1 MKKDPLMLHKDRF
14 PGGAV
19 LVLLPSILAFAF
31 CGGKDGRGGSAAPA
45 NAAGADKSKVV
56 LQVEGRSYTNNDFK
70 NYLESVRGSSRD
82 DDLSDEAMS
91 RLFDRFV
98 DDRLV
103 LVSAAKNGLKP
114 TAQEKREYWNSSGK
128 QDAAGTTRPEDLP
141 DDYFESLIIEKY
153 MNEVS
158 RGVTASDEDIKAYY
172 EGHKKEYLLPERIKV
187 SQIVVSTEEK
197 AVGIV
202 KKLRDSGEEEFR
214 TLAAVESIGPEA
226 TRGGVMGTFK
236 PGELPA
242 EMEKVVSSM
251 SPGRLSRVVESP
263 YGYHIFRLD
272 ARYQPQLR
280 PIAEVADRIKA
291 DILGIRVEEAMA
303 VHLKSLKEML
313 TWSRQTE
320 NLFFTYRESEK

>member
-1 MKKDPLMLHKDRF
+1 MLHKNRF
-14 PGGAV
+14 PGGAIV
-19 LVLLPSILAFAF
+19 VLLPSILAFAF
-31 CGGKDGRGGSAAPA
+31 CGGKGERNGSASAA
-45 NAAGADKSKVV
+45 NVGGVDTSKVI

-70 NYLESVRGSSRD
+70 TYLESVRGSKGGGF
-82 DDLSDEAMS
+82 SDEVMS

-128 QDAAGTTRPEDLP
+128 QDTAGTARPEDLP

-158 RGVTASDEDIKAYY
+158 RGVTASNEDIKAYY
-172 EGHKKEYLLPERIKV
+172 EEHKKEFLLPERIKV

-202 KKLRDSGEEEFR
+202 KKLRDGGEEEFR

-236 PGELPA
+236 PGELPT

-251 SPGRLSRVVESP
+251 SPGQLSRVVESP

-272 ARYQPQLR
+272 ARYQP
-280 PIAEVADRIKA
+280 AASSD
-291 DILGIRVEEAMA
+291 G
-303 VHLKSLKEML
+303 
-313 TWSRQTE
+313 
-320 NLFFTYRESEK
+320 